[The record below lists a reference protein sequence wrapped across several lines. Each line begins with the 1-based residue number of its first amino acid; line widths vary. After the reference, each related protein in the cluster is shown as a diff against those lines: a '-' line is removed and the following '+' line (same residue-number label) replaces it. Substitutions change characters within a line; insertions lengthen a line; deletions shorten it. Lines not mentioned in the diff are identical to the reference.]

1 MSSRTAPRARYDT
14 PMTNQQRLRAFL
26 QSETTGGALLIG
38 AALIGLLLANGPLS
52 SAFQSIATTKIGID
66 ALDLNMTIE
75 KWTADALLAIFFF
88 VIGCEL
94 KHELVVGTL
103 SKPRQAVLPVAA
115 ALGGMAVPAL
125 LYVAISRSGA
135 ADAVNG
141 WGIPM
146 ATDIAFALAVLAVLG
161 RGLPSGVRT
170 FLLTL
175 AIVDDLGAI
184 LVIALFYSAGLS
196 LEWIAVSALLLALF
210 ALAQRQRITSPLIY
224 APLALAVWYAVHAAG
239 IHATIAGVALGL
251 LMRVKKDPGE
261 SDAPVDR
268 ATARFHP
275 ISAVVAVPLFALFA
289 AAVDLRSI
297 DLGAVISSPILLG
310 IFVGLVV
317 GKPVG
322 IILAARLATALGARL
337 SPGVQ
342 WIDIALIG
350 ALAGIGFTVSLLI
363 SELAFTNEASL
374 SAAKLGVLIASIAAV
389 VVSGALLAVRR
400 GQRTSR
406 YMNTVFD
413 V

>member
-1 MSSRTAPRARYDT
+1 MASRTARRARYDT
-14 PMTNQQRLRAFL
+14 PMTNQQRLRVFL
-26 QSETTGGALLIG
+26 QSETTGGALLIV

-52 SAFQSIATTKIGID
+52 SAFHALATTHIGSD
-66 ALDLNMTIE
+66 ALHLNLTIQE
-75 KWTADALLAIFFF
+75 WTADALLAIFFF

-125 LYVAISRSGA
+125 LYVAISRGGA

-184 LVIALFYSAGLS
+184 LVIALFYSAGLNV
-196 LEWIAVSALLLALF
+196 EWVAVSALLLALF

-224 APLALAVWYAVHAAG
+224 VPLALAVWYAVHAAG
-239 IHATIAGVALGL
+239 VHATIAGVALGL

-261 SDAPVDR
+261 NDAPVDR

-297 DLGAVISSPILLG
+297 DLGSVISSPILLG
-310 IFVGLVV
+310 VFVGLVV

-342 WIDIALIG
+342 WMDIALIG

-363 SELAFTNEASL
+363 SELAFTSEASL
-374 SAAKLGVLIASIAAV
+374 SAAKLGVLLASFGAV
-389 VVSGALLAVRR
+389 AVSAVLLALRR
-400 GQRTSR
+400 RERTNR
-406 YMNTVFD
+406 
-413 V
+413 

>member
-1 MSSRTAPRARYDT
+1 MASRRARRARYDMT
-14 PMTNQQRLRAFL
+14 MTNQQRLRAFL

-38 AALIGLLLANGPLS
+38 AAIIGLLLANGPLS
-52 SAFQSIATTKIGID
+52 NAFQLIATTKIGID
-66 ALDLNMTIE
+66 ALDLNMTIQ

-224 APLALAVWYAVHAAG
+224 VPLALAVWYAVHAAG
-239 IHATIAGVALGL
+239 VHATIAGVALGL
-251 LMRVKKDPGE
+251 LMRVKKDSGE

-275 ISAVVAVPLFALFA
+275 ISAVIAVPLFALFA

-310 IFVGLVV
+310 VVVGLVV

-363 SELAFTNEASL
+363 SELAFTNETSL

-406 YMNTVFD
+406 
-413 V
+413 

>member
-1 MSSRTAPRARYDT
+1 M
-14 PMTNQQRLRAFL
+14 PMTNAQRLRAFL

-66 ALDLNMTIE
+66 ALNLNMSIQ
-75 KWTADALLAIFFF
+75 KWTADGLLAIFFF

-103 SKPRQAVLPVAA
+103 SKPRQAALPVAA

-125 LYVAISRSGA
+125 LYVAVSRGGA
-135 ADAVNG
+135 ADALNG

-161 RGLPSGVRT
+161 RGLPSGVRA

-196 LEWIAVSALLLALF
+196 VEWIAVSALLLALF

-224 APLALAVWYAVHAAG
+224 VPLALAVWYAVHAAG

-261 SDAPVDR
+261 THAPVDR
-268 ATARFHP
+268 ATTRFHP
-275 ISAVVAVPLFALFA
+275 ISAVIAVPLFALFA

-297 DLGAVISSPILLG
+297 DLGVVISSPILLG
-310 IFVGLVV
+310 VFVGLVV

-363 SELAFTNEASL
+363 SELAFANEASL

-389 VVSGALLAVRR
+389 VVSGALLVVRR

-406 YMNTVFD
+406 
-413 V
+413 

>member
-1 MSSRTAPRARYDT
+1 
-14 PMTNQQRLRAFL
+14 MTNQQRLRAFL

-38 AALIGLLLANGPLS
+38 AAIIGLLLANGPLS
-52 SAFQSIATTKIGID
+52 NAFQSIATTEIGID
-66 ALDLNMTIE
+66 ALHLNLTIQE
-75 KWTADALLAIFFF
+75 WTADALLAIFFF

-103 SKPRQAVLPVAA
+103 SKPRQAALPVAA

-135 ADAVNG
+135 ADAENG

-146 ATDIAFALAVLAVLG
+146 ATDIAFALAVLPVLG
-161 RGLPSGVRT
+161 RGLPSGVRA

-210 ALAQRQRITSPLIY
+210 ALAQRQRITSPIINV
-224 APLALAVWYAVHAAG
+224 PLALAVWYAVHAAG
-239 IHATIAGVALGL
+239 VHATIAGVALGL

-310 IFVGLVV
+310 VFVGLVV

-363 SELAFTNEASL
+363 SELAFSSETSL

-406 YMNTVFD
+406 
-413 V
+413 

>member
-1 MSSRTAPRARYDT
+1 MTSPQIPRARYDT
-14 PMTNQQRLRAFL
+14 TMTNRQRLQAFL
-26 QSETTGGALLIG
+26 KSETTGGALLIG
-38 AALIGLLLANGPLS
+38 AALAGLLLANGPLS
-52 SAFQSIATTKIGID
+52 AAFHAIATTHIGID
-66 ALDLNMTIE
+66 ALHLNLTIQE
-75 KWTADALLAIFFF
+75 WTADGLLAIFFF

-103 SKPRQAVLPVAA
+103 SKPRQAALPVAA

-125 LYVAISRSGA
+125 LYLAVNNGGA
-135 ADAVNG
+135 ADALNG

-161 RGLPSGVRT
+161 RGLPAGVRT

-175 AIVDDLGAI
+175 AVVDDLGAI
-184 LVIALFYSAGLS
+184 LVIALFYSADLN
-196 LEWIAVSALLLALF
+196 LVWLVIAVLLLAAF
-210 ALAQRQRITSPLIY
+210 ALAQRQRVSSPLIY
-224 APLALAVWYAVHAAG
+224 VPLALAVWYAVHAAG

-251 LMRVKKDPGE
+251 LMRVKKDRDE
-261 SDAPVDR
+261 ADAPIDR

-275 ISAVVAVPLFALFA
+275 ISAAIAVPLFALFA

-297 DLGAVISSPILLG
+297 DLGVVIASPILLG
-310 IFVGLVV
+310 VLVGLVL

-322 IILAARLATALGARL
+322 ILLAARLATALGAKL
-337 SPGVQ
+337 SSGVQ

-363 SELAFTNEASL
+363 SELAFATEESL
-374 SAAKLGVLIASIAAV
+374 SAAKLGVLLASVAAV
-389 VVSGALLAVRR
+389 AVAGALLALRK

-406 YMNTVFD
+406 
-413 V
+413 

>member
-1 MSSRTAPRARYDT
+1 MAFRKAPRTRYDT
-14 PMTNQQRLRAFL
+14 AMTNQQRLRAFL
-26 QSETTGGALLIG
+26 QSEATGGALLIG

-66 ALDLNMTIE
+66 ALDLNMTIQ

-161 RGLPSGVRT
+161 RGLPSGVRA

-196 LEWIAVSALLLALF
+196 LEWIAVSALFLALF
-210 ALAQRQRITSPLIY
+210 ALAQQQRITSPLIY
-224 APLALAVWYAVHAAG
+224 VPLALAVWYAVHAAG
-239 IHATIAGVALGL
+239 VHATIAGVALGL

-310 IFVGLVV
+310 VVVGLVV

-342 WIDIALIG
+342 WIDITLIG

-389 VVSGALLAVRR
+389 LVSGALLAVRR

-406 YMNTVFD
+406 
-413 V
+413 

>member
-1 MSSRTAPRARYDT
+1 MT
-14 PMTNQQRLRAFL
+14 MTNQQRLRAFL
-26 QSETTGGALLIG
+26 QSETTGGALLIV

-66 ALDLNMTIE
+66 ALDLNMTIQ

-125 LYVAISRSGA
+125 LYVAISRGGA
-135 ADAVNG
+135 VDAVNG

-161 RGLPSGVRT
+161 RGLPSGVRA

-224 APLALAVWYAVHAAG
+224 VPLALAVWYAVHAAG
-239 IHATIAGVALGL
+239 VHATIAGVALGL

-310 IFVGLVV
+310 VVVGLVV

-342 WIDIALIG
+342 WMDIALIG

-363 SELAFTNEASL
+363 SELAFTSETSL

-406 YMNTVFD
+406 
-413 V
+413 

>member
-1 MSSRTAPRARYDT
+1 
-14 PMTNQQRLRAFL
+14 MTNQQRLRAFL
-26 QSETTGGALLIG
+26 QSETTGGVLLIV
-38 AALIGLLLANGPLS
+38 AAIIGLLLANGPLS
-52 SAFQSIATTKIGID
+52 SAFHALATTHIGSD
-66 ALDLNMTIE
+66 ALHLNLTVQE
-75 KWTADALLAIFFF
+75 WTADALLAIFFF

-94 KHELVVGTL
+94 KHELAVGTL

-125 LYVAISRSGA
+125 LYVAISRGGT
-135 ADAVNG
+135 ADALNG

-184 LVIALFYSAGLS
+184 LVIALFYSAGLN
-196 LEWIAVSALLLALF
+196 LEWIVVSALLLALF
-210 ALAQRQRITSPLIY
+210 ALAQRQRITSPLINV
-224 APLALAVWYAVHAAG
+224 PLALAVWYAVHAAG
-239 IHATIAGVALGL
+239 VHATIAGVALGL

-297 DLGAVISSPILLG
+297 DLGSVISSPILLG
-310 IFVGLVV
+310 VFVGLVV

-322 IILAARLATALGARL
+322 IILAAWLATVLGAKL

-342 WIDIALIG
+342 WMDIALIG

-363 SELAFTNEASL
+363 SELAFTSDAAL
-374 SAAKLGVLIASIAAV
+374 SAAKLGVLLASFGAV
-389 VVSGALLAVRR
+389 AVSATLLALRR
-400 GQRTSR
+400 RERTNR
-406 YMNTVFD
+406 
-413 V
+413 

>member
-1 MSSRTAPRARYDT
+1 MT
-14 PMTNQQRLRAFL
+14 MTNQQRLRAFL

-66 ALDLNMTIE
+66 ALDLNMTIQ

-196 LEWIAVSALLLALF
+196 VEWIAVSALLMALF

-224 APLALAVWYAVHAAG
+224 VPLALAVWYAVHAAG

-275 ISAVVAVPLFALFA
+275 ISAVIAVPLFALFA

-310 IFVGLVV
+310 VFVGLVV

-322 IILAARLATALGARL
+322 IVLAARLATALGARL

-363 SELAFTNEASL
+363 SELAFTSETSL

-406 YMNTVFD
+406 
-413 V
+413 

>member
-1 MSSRTAPRARYDT
+1 
-14 PMTNQQRLRAFL
+14 MTNQQRLRAFL

-66 ALDLNMTIE
+66 ALDLSMTIQ

-125 LYVAISRSGA
+125 LYVAISRGGA
-135 ADAVNG
+135 PDAVNG

-184 LVIALFYSAGLS
+184 LVIALFYSASLS
-196 LEWIAVSALLLALF
+196 LEWIAVSALFLALF

-224 APLALAVWYAVHAAG
+224 VPLALAVWYAVHAAG

-261 SDAPVDR
+261 TDAPVDR

-310 IFVGLVV
+310 VVVGLVV

-322 IILAARLATALGARL
+322 IILAAWLATALGARL

-363 SELAFTNEASL
+363 SELAFTSETSL

-406 YMNTVFD
+406 
-413 V
+413 

>member
-1 MSSRTAPRARYDT
+1 
-14 PMTNQQRLRAFL
+14 MTNAQRLRAFL

-66 ALDLNMTIE
+66 ALNLNMSIQ
-75 KWTADALLAIFFF
+75 KWTADGLLAIFFF

-103 SKPRQAVLPVAA
+103 SKPRQAALPVAA

-125 LYVAISRSGA
+125 LYVAVSRGGA
-135 ADAVNG
+135 ADALNG

-161 RGLPSGVRT
+161 RGLPSGVRA

-196 LEWIAVSALLLALF
+196 VEWIAVSALLLALF

-224 APLALAVWYAVHAAG
+224 VPLALAVWYAVHAAG

-261 SDAPVDR
+261 THAPVDR
-268 ATARFHP
+268 ATTRFHP
-275 ISAVVAVPLFALFA
+275 ISAVIAVPLFALFA

-297 DLGAVISSPILLG
+297 DLGVVISSPILLG
-310 IFVGLVV
+310 VFVGLVV

-363 SELAFTNEASL
+363 SELAFANEASL

-389 VVSGALLAVRR
+389 VVSGALLVVRR

-406 YMNTVFD
+406 
-413 V
+413 